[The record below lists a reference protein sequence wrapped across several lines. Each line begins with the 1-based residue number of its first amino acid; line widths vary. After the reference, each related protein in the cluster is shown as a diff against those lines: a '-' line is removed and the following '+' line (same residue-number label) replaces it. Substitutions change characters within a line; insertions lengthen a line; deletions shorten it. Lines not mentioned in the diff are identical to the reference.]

1 MINLFD
7 IKDKL
12 YSEDIVLYSLIRV
25 NDYPVRAA
33 ITSNGNLTVSAGGS
47 GMTRESVAYFLT
59 AEEATKAGAIVINHE
74 VNKGKGEA
82 LHTGYKNADCDIILV
97 SKGYAEDTTDLHNIN
112 KIKIKNHL
120 KAQEIP
126 YTDFNLGYDN
136 GLKSTQHTFTIGVK
150 YIG

>member
-1 MINLFD
+1 MEIYSNKEPIQILWD
-7 IKDKL
+7 IMKSL
-12 YSEDIVLYSLIRV
+12 YTQHKIPIYKETMHEEENDIPDSYILLRSQTSDSTDTFGDGVSLIR
-25 NDYPVRAA
+25 
-33 ITSNGNLTVSAGGS
+33 
-47 GMTRESVAYFLT
+47 
-59 AEEATKAGAIVINHE
+59 
-74 VNKGKGEA
+74 
-82 LHTGYKNADCDIILV
+82 NADCDIILV

-112 KIKIKNHL
+112 KIKIKNYL